1 MSVVF
6 SIKNKKKLL
15 GYASVLSVEEALQLA
30 PNLAQFSFD
39 EGDKG
44 FDVQAFYSS
53 KIPREGC
60 IVIGV
65 KGMSGRGFELNY
77 NESEKSYEVRV
88 LTPSARADWQI
99 ALEFM
104 SNLAARLG
112 SSIVAD
118 TDEQSYD
125 AQGILKFDYERDI
138 MFGLQATKND
148 FEKNKTD
155 TYINYGI
162 TRPFVMN
169 SAMIDE
175 ILADADPV
183 GKYSQMLVS
192 TQHLDAYAAH
202 QQFFEN
208 EAGEIL
214 GLYVLSQ
221 GLDTLLPFEP
231 YIEYENL
238 EILGDRKVA
247 KWQLSLV
254 AVDGDDQNE
263 ELYKPF
269 ADVPY
274 KKFMANLPQDKY
286 RFIDATY
293 IEIKGLSKQEME
305 QIAAK
310 CE

>member
-15 GYASVLSVEEALQLA
+15 GYASVLSVEEALGLA

-39 EGDKG
+39 EDEKG
-44 FDVQAFYSS
+44 FNAQAFYSS
-53 KIPREGC
+53 KIPYEGC

-65 KGMSGRGFELNY
+65 KGVSGRGFELNY
-77 NESEKSYEVRV
+77 NEGEKSYEVRV
-88 LTPSARADWQI
+88 LTPSARTDWQI

-112 SSIVAD
+112 SPIVAD

-125 AQGILKFDYERDI
+125 SQAILKFDYERDI
-138 MFGLQATKND
+138 MFELQATKND

-169 SAMIDE
+169 LAMIDE

-263 ELYKPF
+263 ESYKPF